1 MRTQVQSKAIALGTI
16 AVILTGVVGC
26 GGSSDAKSFCLQHAT
41 TGPDIASP
49 NFDAEAAD
57 FFDWADGV
65 KTTDDTLNGLLEAEV
80 SAGREMLQQG
90 SMTSFNAW
98 ADTAIAVDR
107 RCNKVLNSN

>member
-1 MRTQVQSKAIALGTI
+1 MRTQVHSRVKALGVIVVI
-16 AVILTGVVGC
+16 AFGIAGC
-26 GGSSDAKSFCLQHAT
+26 GGSSEAKSFCLQHAT

-49 NFDAEAAD
+49 NFDAEAAA

-65 KTTDDTLNGLLEAEV
+65 KTTDDTLNGLLAAEV

-107 RCNKVLNSN
+107 RCNTVLNSN